1 MLLTTRSVSA
11 VQALDQWEGGSPP
24 SRNRVHDLA
33 SSLEEWPMR
42 DEMSLTEVEP
52 ELGAIDAYDARGA
65 EAPFPLV
72 IRGYERR
79 SVDEYLDAANARLAE
94 LEALQSPSLAV
105 QEALER
111 VAADTGSILKEAH
124 ETADGVMSRAREEAE
139 RLVREAREDAERTVA
154 SAEARVR
161 QIGIDTDALWQERL
175 RLIEDAQATAVSLS
189 ALAEEAAGRFPAW
202 EPEDEEAPQPSP
214 DAGVVVADPV
224 DEAPVDEAPVEQPTE
239 AFDVAEMLAAE
250 EELDLEPPP
259 EF

>member
-1 MLLTTRSVSA
+1 
-11 VQALDQWEGGSPP
+11 
-24 SRNRVHDLA
+24 
-33 SSLEEWPMR
+33 
-42 DEMSLTEVEP
+42 MSLTEVEP
-52 ELGAIDAYDARGA
+52 ELGAIDAYDARGD
-65 EAPFPLV
+65 EPPFPLV
-72 IRGYERR
+72 IRGYDRR
-79 SVDEYLDAANARLAE
+79 SVDEYLEASTARLAE

-139 RLVREAREDAERTVA
+139 RMVREAREEAERTVA

-161 QIGIDTDALWQERL
+161 QIGIDTDALWQKRL

-202 EPEDEEAPQPSP
+202 EPEDEEP
-214 DAGVVVADPV
+214 DSGVVAAEPVA
-224 DEAPVDEAPVEQPTE
+224 EAPVEQPTE

-250 EELDLEPPP
+250 QELDL
-259 EF
+259 